1 MAITILLRNN
11 LPEDFVEKLHVN
23 YLRELIHRLRMGE
36 SDRAIAKDLD
46 LSRVTVRKYH
56 SLAASHGY
64 LDPSK
69 PMLEAKE
76 LEAALGSRPLRP
88 RLVSTVQPYQT
99 VVEELLDQGVEMTT
113 IFDRLSERGYTG
125 TYSSIRRF
133 VHYLRPP
140 EKQATVRLHTA
151 PGEEAQVDFGSAG
164 QMVDP
169 LTGHHRQAY
178 FFVMTL
184 CFSRHQYAEIVF
196 DQKIPTWLALHRRA
210 FESFSGVVQKVVL
223 DNLKAAVLKA
233 ALYDPVLGEAYSRFA
248 QHYGFIVSP
257 NRPSAPQHKGKT
269 ENGVHFIKRSFL
281 PGQQFADI
289 REANRKLAIWVQE
302 RAGTRIHGTT
312 HQPPFALFQSQ
323 EQEKLLPLPSQPFEL
338 TEIRLAKLHED
349 CHVNID
355 YSYYSAPWTL
365 IGKQLQAY
373 LFERV
378 VQLFS
383 GTELVATH
391 PRAQHKGQ
399 WQTNL
404 AHYPPDKAAYLQKT
418 PRYCQ
423 ELAAKI
429 GPFTSQVVEQL
440 LNERPLDRLR
450 AAQGILRLKET
461 VGHSRLEAACQRAL
475 FFGDVRYRRI
485 KNILNAALDQQP
497 LPEASLPAAKP
508 AKDFAFARSVAEFF
522 PPEEARC

>member
-1 MAITILLRNN
+1 MS
-11 LPEDFVEKLHVN
+11 EDLVEKLHVN
-23 YLRELIHRLRMGE
+23 YFRELVHRLRAGQ
-36 SDRAIAKDLD
+36 SDRAIAKDLG

-56 SLAASHGY
+56 SLAAAHSF
-64 LDPSK
+64 LDLARPI
-69 PMLEAKE
+69 PENRE
-76 LEAALGSRPLRP
+76 LENALGPRPLRP
-88 RLVSTVQPYQT
+88 RFVSTVQPYQE
-99 VVEELLDQGVEMTT
+99 VVEELLDQGVEMMT
-113 IFDRLSERGYTG
+113 ILDRLNERGYTG

-133 VHYLRPP
+133 VHQLRPP
-140 EKQATVRLHTA
+140 KKEATVRLHSD

-164 QMVDP
+164 LMVDP

-178 FFVMTL
+178 AFVMTL
-184 CFSRHQYAEIVF
+184 CFSRHQYSEIVF
-196 DQKIPTWLALHRRA
+196 DQKIPTWLALHRQA
-210 FESFSGVVQKVVL
+210 FESFGGVVQKVVL
-223 DNLKAAVLKA
+223 DNLKAAVLEA
-233 ALYDPVLGEAYSRFA
+233 ALYDPVLGEAYRRFA

-269 ENGVHFIKRSFL
+269 ESGVHFVKRSFL

-312 HQPPFALFQSQ
+312 HQPPLALFQSQ
-323 EQEKLLPLPSQPFEL
+323 EKEKLLPLPSQPFEL

-349 CHVNID
+349 CHVSVD
-355 YSYYSAPWTL
+355 YSYYSAPWRL
-365 IGKQLQAY
+365 IGQQLQVY

-399 WQTNL
+399 WLTNL
-404 AHYPPDKAAYLQKT
+404 AHYPPDKAAYLVKT
-418 PRYCQ
+418 PRYCR

-429 GPFTSQVVEQL
+429 GPFTGQVVEQL

-450 AAQGILRLKET
+450 TAQGILRLREI
-461 VGHSRLEAACQRAL
+461 VGNGRLEAACQRAL
-475 FFGDVRYRRI
+475 FFGDIRYKRI
-485 KNILNAALDQQP
+485 KGILNAALDQRP
-497 LPEASLPAAKP
+497 LPDTTPALKP
-508 AKDFAFARSVAEFF
+508 TREFAFARSAAEFF
-522 PPEEARC
+522 APEEARC